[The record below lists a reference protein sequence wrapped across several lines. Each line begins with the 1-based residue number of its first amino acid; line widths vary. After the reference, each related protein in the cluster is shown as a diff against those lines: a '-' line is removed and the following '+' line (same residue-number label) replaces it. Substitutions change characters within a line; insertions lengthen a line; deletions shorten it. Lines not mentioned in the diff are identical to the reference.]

1 MSPALRRTPRSR
13 RTPKLA
19 GDGRI
24 GILVAGMH
32 RSGTSA
38 LTRVLTL
45 AGCGLPQTLVEAKP
59 DNVAGF
65 WESRLVV
72 ELNDEILASAGS
84 CWDDWRPFD
93 RGWHQSPAA
102 GPLRERALEVLRA
115 EYGESRLFVLKD
127 PRICR
132 LLPFWTDAL
141 SRFDARPCVVS
152 PVRSPLDVAASLEAR
167 NGIDPFVAYL
177 IWLRHVLDAEADS
190 RGLPRAHVR
199 YDDLLAD
206 GPAALDRICRDLGLS
221 LPGRDGPA
229 AEADIDAFLSADL
242 RHHRS
247 GDDGLLADAGISAW
261 VRDSFRILAQW
272 TRGEAHRADAGELDR
287 IRAALDAAAPAFGR
301 ALAAGQEA
309 GRECR
314 VLAREL
320 INVSDTLETTR
331 EAFRERDRRL
341 DEQNE
346 RLAENWKKLE
356 AARHTLTERNQRLA
370 ATRQQLEAARRTVAE
385 RGRQLAATREEL
397 AATGKAL
404 AAARETAAGQS
415 ARIAEL
421 AADLD
426 AARRRHLMALAR
438 HGPRRGPDSLEVLVR
453 PTPEWLAEA
462 RERGPGPALELRRN
476 GRVLARAAAPEAP
489 DDTLR
494 IPIALSRRGAGA
506 ALYSIHDAAT
516 GAVLAGLAA
525 PALWR
530 ARGVEGAVETRPRP
544 EIRGWLLD
552 AAHPG
557 RRRRVAIEMDGRLC
571 DVIAAGE
578 PRGDIARWKGTDGC
592 HGFAWP
598 VPAPAAE
605 RARVDVFDA
614 ATGRPL
620 RGSPVRVEGGQATA
634 AGTDEA

>member
-1 MSPALRRTPRSR
+1 MSPALRRTLRTR
-13 RTPKLA
+13 RTPQLA

-45 AGCGLPQTLVEAKP
+45 AGCGLPQTLVAAKP

-65 WESRLVV
+65 WESPLVV

-93 RGWHQSPAA
+93 RDWRESPAA
-102 GPLRERALEVLRA
+102 GPLRERALKVLRA

-141 SRFDARPCVVS
+141 SRFDAQPCVVS
-152 PVRSPLDVAASLEAR
+152 PIRSPLDVAASLEAR

-190 RGLPRAHVR
+190 RGLPRAHAR

-206 GPAALDRICRDLGLS
+206 APAALDRICRDLGLS

-229 AEADIDAFLSADL
+229 TEANIDAFLSADL
-242 RHHRS
+242 RHHQS

-261 VRDSFRILAQW
+261 VRDSFRILARW
-272 TRGEAHRADAGELDR
+272 TRGETRRADAGELDR
-287 IRAALDAAAPAFGR
+287 IRTALDAAAPAFGR

-331 EAFRERDRRL
+331 AAFRERDRRL
-341 DEQNE
+341 DDQNE

-356 AARHTLTERNQRLA
+356 AARHMLTQRNQRLT
-370 ATRQQLEAARRTVAE
+370 ATWQQLEAARRTLAE
-385 RGRQLAATREEL
+385 REQQL
-397 AATGKAL
+397 AATGKEL
-404 AAARETAAGQS
+404 EAASETVAGQS

-421 AADLD
+421 TAALD
-426 AARRRHLMALAR
+426 GARRGHLLALAR
-438 HGPRRGPDSLEVLVR
+438 RGQRHGFDRVEVLVR
-453 PTPEWLAEA
+453 PIPRWLAEA
-462 RERGPGPALELRRN
+462 RGRGPGPALELRRN

-494 IPIALSRRGAGA
+494 IPIALSRRGAA
-506 ALYSIHDAAT
+506 EALYSIHDAAT
-516 GAVLAGLAA
+516 GALLAGLAA
-525 PALWR
+525 PSLWQ
-530 ARGVEGAVETRPRP
+530 ARRVEGAVESRPRP

-552 AAHPG
+552 PAQPRQ
-557 RRRRVAIEMDGRLC
+557 RRCVAIEIDGRLC

-578 PRGDIARWKGTDGC
+578 PRGDIARWKGTDGR

-620 RGSPVRVEGGQATA
+620 RGSPVCVADGQATV
-634 AGTDEA
+634 AGTDQA

>member
-1 MSPALRRTPRSR
+1 MSPGMRRASRTR

-19 GDGRI
+19 SDGRI

-45 AGCGLPQTLVEAKP
+45 AGCGLPKTLVEAKP

-65 WESRLVV
+65 WESPRVV
-72 ELNDEILASAGS
+72 ALNDEILASANS

-93 RGWHQSPAA
+93 CGWHESPAA
-102 GPLRERALEVLRA
+102 GELRDRALEVLRE
-115 EYGESRLFVLKD
+115 EYGASRVFVLKD

-141 SRFDARPCVVS
+141 ERFDAQPCVVS
-152 PVRSPLDVAASLEAR
+152 PIRSPLDVAASLEAR

-206 GPAALDRICRDLGLS
+206 APAALDRVCRDLGLS

-229 AEADIDAFLSADL
+229 TEADIDAFLSIDL
-242 RHHRS
+242 RHHHR
-247 GDDGLLADAGISAW
+247 GDDGLLSDTGISEW
-261 VRDSFRILAQW
+261 IRNSFRILAQW
-272 TRGEAHRADAGELDR
+272 TRGETRRADTGELDR
-287 IRAALDAAAPAFGR
+287 IRTAFDAVAPAFGR

-356 AARHTLTERNQRLA
+356 AARHTLTERNQRLT
-370 ATRQQLEAARRTVAE
+370 ATWQQLEATRRTLAE
-385 RGRQLAATREEL
+385 RERVL
-397 AATGKAL
+397 AATGKEL
-404 AAARETAAGQS
+404 ETAEETVAGQS

-421 AADLD
+421 TAALD
-426 AARRRHLMALAR
+426 DARRGHLLALAR
-438 HGPRRGPDSLEVLVR
+438 RGQRRGFDRVEVLVR
-453 PTPEWLAEA
+453 PTPRWLAAA
-462 RERGPGPALELRRN
+462 RGRGPGAALELRRN

-494 IPIALSRRGAGA
+494 IPVAPSRRGAA
-506 ALYSIHDAAT
+506 EALYSVHDAAT
-516 GAVLAGLAA
+516 GTVLAGLTA
-525 PALWR
+525 PSLWH
-530 ARGVEGAVETRPRP
+530 ARGVEGAVETRPQP

-552 AAHPG
+552 PARPG
-557 RRRRVAIEMDGRLC
+557 QRRRVAIEVDGRLR
-571 DVIAAGE
+571 DVITAGE
-578 PRGDIARWKGTDGC
+578 PRDDIARWKGTDGR
-592 HGFAWP
+592 HGFFWP

-605 RARVDVFDA
+605 EGTQVDVFDA

-620 RGSPVRVEGGQATA
+620 RGSPVRVEGGRAV
-634 AGTDEA
+634 AGADES

>member
-1 MSPALRRTPRSR
+1 MTPRLQRTGRKPWSR
-13 RTPKLA
+13 ATTRT
-19 GDGRI
+19 

-45 AGCGLPQTLVEAKP
+45 AGCDLPRTLVEAKP

-65 WESRLVV
+65 WESPLVV

-84 CWDDWRPFD
+84 CWDDWRPLD
-93 RGWHQSPAA
+93 RGWHESPAA
-102 GPLRERALEVLRA
+102 GPLRDRALEVLRE
-115 EYGESRLFVLKD
+115 EYGESRLFVVKD

-152 PVRSPLDVAASLEAR
+152 PIRSPLDVAASLEAR

-206 GPAALDRICRDLGLS
+206 APAALDRICRDLGLS

-229 AEADIDAFLSADL
+229 TEADIDAFLSRDL

-247 GDDGLLADAGISAW
+247 GDDKLLAEEDIAAW
-261 VRDSFRILAQW
+261 VRDSFRVLERW
-272 TRGEAHRADAGELDR
+272 TRGEVDRADARGLDG
-287 IRAALDAAAPAFGR
+287 IRTAFDAAAPAFGR
-301 ALAAGQEA
+301 ALASGQEA

-314 VLAREL
+314 RLAREL
-320 INVSDTLETTR
+320 LNVSETLETTR

-341 DEQNE
+341 DEQNQS
-346 RLAENWKKLE
+346 LAENWKKLE
-356 AARHTLTERNQRLA
+356 AARHTLTERNQRLT
-370 ATRQQLEAARRTVAE
+370 ATWQQLEATRRT
-385 RGRQLAATREEL
+385 LAARGKEL
-397 AATGKAL
+397 AAVGKAL
-404 AAARETAAGQS
+404 ETARVTAASQG

-438 HGPRRGPDSLEVLVR
+438 HGPRRGFHSLEVLVR

-462 RERGPGPALELRRN
+462 RGRGRGPALELRRN
-476 GRVLARAAAPEAP
+476 GRVLARPALP
-489 DDTLR
+489 DDAGDTLR
-494 IPIALSRRGAGA
+494 IPIGLSRRSAA
-506 ALYSIHDAAT
+506 EALYSVHDTAT

-525 PALWR
+525 PSLWHAR
-530 ARGVEGAVETRPRP
+530 AVEGAVETRPRP

-552 AAHPG
+552 PAHPG
-557 RRRRVAIEMDGRLC
+557 QRRRVAIEVDGRLC
-571 DVIAAGE
+571 DVVTAGE
-578 PRGDIARWKGTDGC
+578 PRDDIARWKGTDGR

-605 RARVDVFDA
+605 GTRVDIFDA

-620 RGSPVRVEGGQATA
+620 RGSPVRVAGGQATA

>member
-1 MSPALRRTPRSR
+1 MTPRLLRTGRQPRSR
-13 RTPKLA
+13 AATRT
-19 GDGRI
+19 

-38 LTRVLTL
+38 LARVLTL
-45 AGCGLPQTLVEAKP
+45 AGCDLPQTLVEAKP

-65 WESRLVV
+65 WESPRVV
-72 ELNDEILASAGS
+72 ELNDAILASAGS
-84 CWDDWRPFD
+84 CWDDWRPLE
-93 RGWHQSPAA
+93 RGWHASPAA
-102 GPLRERALEVLRA
+102 GPFRERAVEVLRQ
-115 EYGESRLFVLKD
+115 EYGESGLFVLKD

-132 LLPFWTDAL
+132 LLPFWIDAL
-141 SRFDARPCVVS
+141 AGLDLRPCVVA
-152 PVRSPLDVAASLEAR
+152 PIRSPLDVAASLEAR

-190 RGLPRAHVR
+190 RRLPRAHVR
-199 YDDLLAD
+199 YDVLLSDA
-206 GPAALDRICRDLGLS
+206 PAALDRIGGGLGLA
-221 LPGRDGPA
+221 LPRRDAPETA
-229 AEADIDAFLSADL
+229 AAIDAFLSRDL

-247 GDDGLLADAGISAW
+247 GDDTLLADEDIPAW
-261 VRDSFRILAQW
+261 VRSTFRILERW
-272 TRGEAHRADAGELDR
+272 TRGEVDEADTGELDR
-287 IRAALDAAAPAFGR
+287 IRAAFDAAAPAFGR

-314 VLAREL
+314 RLAREL
-320 INVSDTLETTR
+320 LNVSETLETTR

-341 DEQNE
+341 DEQNQ
-346 RLAENWKKLE
+346 RLAGNWKKLE
-356 AARHTLTERNQRLA
+356 AARHTLTERNRQLATARQQLA
-370 ATRQQLEAARRTVAE
+370 ATRQELAASRKEIAAVGTELEAARA
-385 RGRQLAATREEL
+385 
-397 AATGKAL
+397 
-404 AAARETAAGQS
+404 TAAGQS

-438 HGPRRGPDSLEVLVR
+438 RGLDALEVLVR

-462 RERGPGPALELRRN
+462 RGRGPGPALELRRN
-476 GRVLARAAAPEAP
+476 GRLLARPALP
-489 DDTLR
+489 DGAGDTLR
-494 IPIALSRRGAGA
+494 IPIARSRRGVAG
-506 ALYSIHDAAT
+506 ALYSVHDAAT

-525 PALWR
+525 PSLWR
-530 ARGVEGAVETRPRP
+530 ARAVEGAVETRPRP

-557 RRRRVAIEMDGRLC
+557 RRRRVAIEVDGRLC
-571 DVIAAGE
+571 DVITAGE
-578 PRGDIARWKGTDGC
+578 PRGDIARWKGTDGR

-605 RARVDVFDA
+605 GTRVDVFDA
-614 ATGRPL
+614 ASGRPL

>member
-1 MSPALRRTPRSR
+1 MSPGTRRPSWTRRTPQ
-13 RTPKLA
+13 LA

-45 AGCGLPQTLVEAKP
+45 AGCGLPKTLVEAKP

-65 WESRLVV
+65 WESPRVV
-72 ELNDEILASAGS
+72 ALNDDILASAGS

-93 RGWHQSPAA
+93 RAWHESPAA

-152 PVRSPLDVAASLEAR
+152 PIRSPLDVAASLAAR

-206 GPAALDRICRDLGLS
+206 APAALGRIGRDLGLS

-229 AEADIDAFLSADL
+229 AAADIDAFLSADL
-242 RHHRS
+242 RHHHS

-272 TRGEAHRADAGELDR
+272 TRGETHRADGRELDR
-287 IRAALDAAAPAFGR
+287 IRAAFDAAEPAFGR

-331 EAFRERDRRL
+331 AAFRERDRRL

-356 AARHTLTERNQRLA
+356 AARHSLTERNQRL
-370 ATRQQLEAARRTVAE
+370 TTTWQQLEATRRTLAE
-385 RGRQLAATREEL
+385 RERQLAATSKEL
-397 AATGKAL
+397 AATSEEL
-404 AAARETAAGQS
+404 EAARETAAGQS

-426 AARRRHLMALAR
+426 AARRGHLMALAR
-438 HGPRRGPDSLEVLVR
+438 HGPRRGFDALEVLVR
-453 PTPEWLAEA
+453 PTPRWLAAA

-476 GRVLARAAAPEAP
+476 GRVLARPALP
-489 DDTLR
+489 DGAGDTLR
-494 IPIALSRRGAGA
+494 IPVALARRGAA
-506 ALYSIHDAAT
+506 EALYSVHDAAT
-516 GAVLAGLAA
+516 GAVLAALAA
-525 PALWR
+525 PSLWH

-552 AAHPG
+552 PAHPE

-571 DVIAAGE
+571 DVVAAGQ

-605 RARVDVFDA
+605 AARVDVFDA

-620 RGSPVRVEGGQATA
+620 RGSPVRVAGGQATA